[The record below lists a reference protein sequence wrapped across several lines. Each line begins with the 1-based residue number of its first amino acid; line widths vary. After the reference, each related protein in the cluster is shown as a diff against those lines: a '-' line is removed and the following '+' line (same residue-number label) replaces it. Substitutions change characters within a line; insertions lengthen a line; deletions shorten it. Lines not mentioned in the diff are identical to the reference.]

1 MKTSHFSGFFL
12 VIIYDSNN
20 FHICLQLS
28 VLTMMGRK
36 LGVNLGKTDG
46 GKVDITKTHCSKLYR
61 MFKKTL

>member
-28 VLTMMGRK
+28 VLTMMGRE
-36 LGVNLGKTDG
+36 LGVNLGKN
-46 GKVDITKTHCSKLYR
+46 
-61 MFKKTL
+61 